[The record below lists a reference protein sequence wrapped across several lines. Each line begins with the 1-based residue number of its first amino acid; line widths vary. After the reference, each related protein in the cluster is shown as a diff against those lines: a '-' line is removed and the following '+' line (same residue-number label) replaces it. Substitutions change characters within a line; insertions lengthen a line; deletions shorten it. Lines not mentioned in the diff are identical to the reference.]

1 MFSASLTPQ
10 ITVPTRLTVRSKTL
24 IDNIFTNSV
33 EENTISG
40 NLRCCISDHLAQF
53 LIFPSQRVLDQNNHR
68 KYKRNYKNIDIK
80 KFKDELQSI
89 DWTTAL
95 ANNNNDVNQSLENF
109 LNITNSPLERYAP
122 LTQVTKKDMKTQP
135 KSWITKGILTSI
147 RQKAKIHNKVLKAKD
162 QKGKKR

>member
-53 LIFPSQRVLDQNNHR
+53 LIFPSQRVLD
-68 KYKRNYKNIDIK
+68 KTIIENIK
-80 KFKDELQSI
+80 E
-89 DWTTAL
+89 TT
-95 ANNNNDVNQSLENF
+95 
-109 LNITNSPLERYAP
+109 
-122 LTQVTKKDMKTQP
+122 KT
-135 KSWITKGILTSI
+135 
-147 RQKAKIHNKVLKAKD
+147 
-162 QKGKKR
+162 